1 MYPRIEIDLNKLK
14 HNASLLSKKCS
25 EYNIEAAVVTKV
37 YCAFPEIVDYIKDS
51 GVNYIADSR
60 IKNLKKLRNINL
72 EKILIRIPMLT
83 EIEDVVKYSDISLNS
98 EFEVIKKIDE
108 TCAKLNKKH
117 KIALMV
123 DLGDLREGYFK
134 EDELF
139 EVVGKVLKLENIEF
153 VGLGTNLTC
162 YGAVIPSKENLGRL
176 CELAERV
183 EEKFGIKLSFISGGN
198 SSSIHLL
205 DKGEMPERVTNLRL
219 GEAIALGKETAY
231 SQDIEGAYQDAFKLV
246 CEIVELKEKP
256 SIPIGEI
263 GVDAFGNKPYYED
276 KGIRKRAIVGIGKQ
290 DINVDGM
297 SVIDQKHEILGA
309 SSDHLI
315 VDVTDSEKE
324 YKVGDTIEFNLEY
337 GALMA
342 ATTSDYVEKVFKCE
356 EKLAE
361 NV

>member
-1 MYPRIEIDLNKLK
+1 MVLYPRIEIDLYKLK

-25 EYNIEAAVVTKV
+25 EHNIEAAVVTKV
-37 YCAFPEIVDYIKDS
+37 YCAFPEIVDYLKDS
-51 GVNYIADSR
+51 GVKYIADSR
-60 IKNLKKLRNINL
+60 IKNLKKLDNINL

-98 EFEVIKKIDE
+98 ELEVIQKIDE
-108 TCAKLNKKH
+108 TCERLNKKH

-134 EDELF
+134 EEELF
-139 EVVGKVLKLENIEF
+139 EVVDEILKLKNIEF
-153 VGLGTNLTC
+153 IGVGTNLTC
-162 YGAVIPSKENLGRL
+162 YGAVIPSKENLGKL
-176 CELAERV
+176 CELGEKI
-183 EEKFGIKLSFISGGN
+183 EEKFDIRLSFISGGN
-198 SSSIHLL
+198 SSSLHLL
-205 DKGEMPERVTNLRL
+205 DKNDMPKRVTNLRL
-219 GEAIALGKETAY
+219 GEAIALGRETAY
-231 SQDIEGAYQDAFKLV
+231 SQDIKGAYQDAFKLV

-276 KGIRKRAIVGIGKQ
+276 KGIRKRAILGIGKQ
-290 DINVDGM
+290 DTNVDGM
-297 SVIDQKHEILGA
+297 STVDSKQEILGA

-342 ATTSDYVEKVFKCE
+342 ATTSNYVNKVFKKRVE
-356 EKLAE
+356 EK
-361 NV
+361 V